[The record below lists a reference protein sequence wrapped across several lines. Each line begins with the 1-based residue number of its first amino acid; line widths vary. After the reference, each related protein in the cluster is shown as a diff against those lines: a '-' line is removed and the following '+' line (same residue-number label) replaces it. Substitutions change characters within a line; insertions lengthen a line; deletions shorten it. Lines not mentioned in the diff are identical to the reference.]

1 MQYYELIAQFVFLMG
16 FIMLGF
22 GITEIIIPFRTFAL
36 WKRWT
41 AHRLFYLHGL
51 LLIAVGFPLTLYENP
66 DHPFLANAIFI
77 TGLIAV
83 FSGPLLLIYPEK
95 IRNLFQNMSEEIE
108 MRSVRRIIYVD
119 AILRI
124 VIGSIFIYS
133 TRF

>member
-1 MQYYELIAQFVFLMG
+1 MQYHELITQFVFLMG

-22 GITEIIIPFRTFAL
+22 GITEIIVPVRTFAL

-66 DHPFLANAIFI
+66 DHPFLANTIFVI
-77 TGLIAV
+77 GLIAV
-83 FSGPLLLIYPEK
+83 FSGPILLLYPEK
-95 IRNLFQNMSEEIE
+95 IGNLFQHISEEIE
-108 MRSVRRIIYVD
+108 TRSVKRIIYAD

-124 VIGSIFIYS
+124 LIGSIFIYS
-133 TRF
+133 THF